1 MSDALEE
8 QRSRQQDELLQAH
21 AAGRSLS
28 TPQERLRLHDAAEAS
43 FQEFLRTQILDV
55 HAIKTSN
62 NSSSGGGGGGG
73 GSAEDSSAAAAAASG
88 ASLLEEED
96 RQLAL
101 AALEERKKALLG
113 FL

>member
-8 QRSRQQDELLQAH
+8 QRGRQQDELLQAH

-55 HAIKTSN
+55 HAIKTSD
-62 NSSSGGGGGGG
+62 NSSSSGGGG